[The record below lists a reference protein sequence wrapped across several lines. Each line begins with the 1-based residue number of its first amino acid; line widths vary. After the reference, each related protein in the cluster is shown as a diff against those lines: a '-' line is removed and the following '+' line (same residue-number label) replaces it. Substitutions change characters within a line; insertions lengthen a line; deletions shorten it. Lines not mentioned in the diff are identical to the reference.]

1 MKQVMG
7 PMKSSMSFRAVLPL
21 VLALGLITGCAEDQ
35 PPTIG
40 KEAGGRVPEQ
50 EFVDYRLIETSDGV
64 RQWVLESD
72 RMQKFS
78 DREDVLLVTVKMEF
92 FEDGAYFSTL
102 TSDSGQADL
111 KNNDIHTWGDVVVV
125 TEDGRRLECSELFFD
140 NETGLIT
147 NDVFNR
153 FTRGR
158 DVTTGIGLEASSD
171 LENVVIR
178 EDVVFDVADE
188 VVDQETGP

>member
-1 MKQVMG
+1 MNRMRNRTSIHAVMLVVLVAGLVAGCNEEQPATVGKQSTV
-7 PMKSSMSFRAVLPL
+7 
-21 VLALGLITGCAEDQ
+21 
-35 PPTIG
+35 
-40 KEAGGRVPEQ
+40 RVPQQ

-64 RQWVLESD
+64 RQWILESG

-78 DREDVLLVTVKMEF
+78 DQEDVLLVTVKMDF
-92 FEDGAYFSTL
+92 YRDGAYFSTL
-102 TSDSGQADL
+102 TSDSGQANL
-111 KNNDIHTWGDVVVV
+111 QKNDVHTWGDVVVV

-140 NETGLIT
+140 NETELIT

-158 DVTTGIGLEASSD
+158 DVTTGIGLEASAD

-188 VVDQETGP
+188 DQETGS